1 MHKNST
7 ARRLQK
13 STTSPGSA
21 LVAAR
26 TSFVVFAHHAPTLR
40 FARARRTFTV
50 RRRRPNQ
57 SGEMDARSFATMDRI
72 HATFDVT
79 ATRAVADFVKRSAVV
94 SRSKG
99 DGTSLYKVGDE
110 NGYTS

>member
-13 STTSPGSA
+13 STTSPGSV

-79 ATRAVADFVKRSAVV
+79 ATRAVAF
-94 SRSKG
+94 
-99 DGTSLYKVGDE
+99 
-110 NGYTS
+110 